1 VFCSSC
7 GRKPEVFEKFC
18 TACGA
23 PAAVD
28 QPRTTAEFGSPLA
41 TQSAKAKTIGFNLT
55 ALILGGIALLIA
67 IFDYSLLSSGDYA
80 YIADEEVGLLFIL
93 SATSLGFA
101 IAGAVKD
108 QRHKAW
114 ALSVSI
120 VSMLLTLSLTNFML
134 S

>member
-1 VFCSSC
+1 M
-7 GRKPEVFEKFC
+7 
-18 TACGA
+18 
-23 PAAVD
+23 
-28 QPRTTAEFGSPLA
+28 
-41 TQSAKAKTIGFNLT
+41 
-55 ALILGGIALLIA
+55 IA